1 MRIISGNLKGKKL
14 LIPIDNKTRPLR
26 DAVKESLFNLLQH
39 SKVLN
44 FELYNS
50 DVLDLFSG
58 VGTFGLECI
67 SRDCRHVTFF
77 ENYSPALE
85 MLKKNIKNLKCD
97 TKTKIVEKD
106 VCQLAKIKND
116 LERFDIIFLDPPFKY
131 KDVRNLIEII
141 KEKNLL
147 KKDGIILIH
156 REKKNLDILP
166 KNFNI
171 LVNKI
176 YGRSKIIFGKFN

>member
-14 LIPIDNKTRPLR
+14 LIPRDEVTRPLR

-44 FELYNS
+44 FELHNS

-67 SRDCRHVTFF
+67 SRNCKHVTFF
-77 ENYSPALE
+77 ENHSPALE
-85 MLKKNIKNLKCD
+85 MLKRNIKNLRCD
-97 TKTKIVEKD
+97 TKTKIIEKD
-106 VCQLAKIKND
+106 VYQLPKIKIE
-116 LERFDIIFLDPPFKY
+116 LEKFDIIFLDPPFKD
-131 KDVRNLIEII
+131 KDISILLEII
-141 KEKNLL
+141 KEKSLL
-147 KKDGIILIH
+147 KKNGIILIH
-156 REKKNLDILP
+156 REEKILDIFP
-166 KNFNI
+166 KDFNI